1 MHVAN
6 NKPLNNKEDWAAV
19 CWKNERFCILF
30 RAATI
35 FFFIISEL
43 LWLINSLFKTR
54 TNSKY
59 LVRLIKYLENVLKD
73 SLIIS
78 FSSEWVSEVSV
89 LFNYNS
95 FRAKFKGETWILLYE
110 AMWWHDARPLLL
122 LLYYDYNDLPKEDP
136 TPCRVM
142 VEMSA
147 PWCLVVVMD
156 LLDHYKRSGFQR
168 RMTLTDKKKKIKN
181 QTFEKRSIIFYHLIH
196 VFKEHFNQGVFFK
209 PVLDQHQTLNYT
221 PASIQTNNL
230 RMIFHIG
237 SGQEVKIAF

>member
-43 LWLINSLFKTR
+43 LGLINSLFKTR

-110 AMWWHDARPLLL
+110 AVWWHDARPLL

-168 RMTLTDKKKKIKN
+168 RMTLTDKKKKLKIKHLKKDPLYFITWYMFSKSILIRACFLSPFWIN
-181 QTFEKRSIIFYHLIH
+181 IKR
-196 VFKEHFNQGVFFK
+196 
-209 PVLDQHQTLNYT
+209 
-221 PASIQTNNL
+221 
-230 RMIFHIG
+230 
-237 SGQEVKIAF
+237 